1 MKTVLCTN
9 DITMHTCIYSNNI
22 QCTQSITDT
31 SHKGDCELCNIN
43 CYIHTIYVHTHIYN
57 VLKSM

>member
-22 QCTQSITDT
+22 QCTQSIT
-31 SHKGDCELCNIN
+31 HINECELCNIN
-43 CYIHTIYVHTHIYN
+43 SYVHTHIYN
-57 VLKSM
+57 VLKNM